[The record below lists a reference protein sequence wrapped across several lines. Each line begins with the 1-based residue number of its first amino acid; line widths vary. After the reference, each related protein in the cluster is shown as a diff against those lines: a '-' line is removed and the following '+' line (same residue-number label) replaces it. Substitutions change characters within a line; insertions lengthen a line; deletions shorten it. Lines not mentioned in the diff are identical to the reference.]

1 MGNVYACQCGA
12 VAHAV
17 CSHCSRLITAES
29 FPAHFSG
36 LTQYDVFCDLCHDV
50 FCVDCANTFIHFAS
64 RRCFKCRAVDNA
76 AYNDEAASAW
86 VVTYQCGYMDRKGR
100 THSNVFIH
108 PRLFQTRRDAFEQ
121 CVSYVPVILD
131 SLIEPALIA
140 SACEALERSTR
151 SAEVTEMFDQNPG
164 FQLKCS
170 AATPLGPSVHVLIVG
185 KTVRSGSD
193 ATTVLQ

>member
-1 MGNVYACQCGA
+1 MGNVFACQCGA

-36 LTQYDVFCDLCHDV
+36 LTQYDVFCELCRDV
-50 FCVDCANTFIHFAS
+50 FCVDCANTFLHMAMAS
-64 RRCFKCRAVDNA
+64 RRCYKCRAVDNA

-108 PRLFQTRRDAFEQ
+108 PRLFPTRREAFEQ
-121 CVSYVPVILD
+121 CVGYVPVILD
-131 SLIEPALIA
+131 ELVETALVTRV
-140 SACEALERSTR
+140 CEELARSTR
-151 SAEVTEMFDQNPG
+151 SAEVLEMFEQNPG
-164 FQLKCS
+164 FQMKCS
-170 AATPLGPSVHVLIVG
+170 AATPLGPSVHILVVG
-185 KTVRSGSD
+185 KTVRSD
-193 ATTVLQ
+193 AAGVLQ